1 MARMQNILVVG
12 GGAAGWLVACYLA
25 KHLNAAAPG
34 SIRVDLVESPGI
46 GLLGVGEATF
56 PSIRGTLSAIGLDE
70 GQLLVGAN
78 ATFKQGIRYNH
89 WVRPPGSEGPA
100 SFFHPFSLPSQ
111 RAGSPELLPY
121 WLLGGAPH
129 GMQLADAVT
138 MQSRL
143 VAEGRG
149 PKRASDPDYQ
159 GPMNYA
165 YHFDA
170 ARVAAVL
177 AEHGQ
182 KLGVKRHEATV
193 ERVELDSR
201 GAIARLVTQELGEL
215 KADLYV
221 DCTGLR
227 SRLIGGAMQ
236 SPFRSRTDVLFVDR
250 AVAMQVPY
258 PRPDTPIACYT
269 IATAQ
274 EAGWTWD
281 IGLQQ
286 RRGVGYVYS
295 SRHSDATRAEE
306 VIRRH
311 LGAAADG
318 LEPLHIKFETGYRP
332 EHWRANCV
340 GIGLAGG
347 FVEPLESTGIALVEL
362 GTYLLTHLLPTDLD
376 QMERAAKHFNAMMC
390 ARYERVLDFIKMH
403 YCLTQRRDTAFWIDN
418 TDAASIPETLRDRLA
433 VWRHRPP
440 HRLDFVTDLEMFMP
454 SSWQYVLYGMEFK
467 TDLASMRSSY
477 PRMDEARR
485 EFEAIQQVSQ
495 HAVRDLP
502 AHRTLVEQM
511 CQAYRQRHGML
522 REMDMA
528 DTDG

>member
-78 ATFKQGIRYNH
+78 ATFKQGIRYNN

-227 SRLIGGAMQ
+227 SRLIGGALQ

-433 VWRHRPP
+433 AWRHRPP

>member
-433 VWRHRPP
+433 AWRHRPP

>member
-1 MARMQNILVVG
+1 MARLQSILVVG
-12 GGAAGWLVACYLA
+12 GGAAGWLAACYLA

-34 SIRVDLVESPGI
+34 GIRVELVEAPGI

-56 PSIRGTLSAIGLDE
+56 PSIRGTFSAIGLDE
-70 GQLLVGAN
+70 GRLLVGAN
-78 ATFKQGIRYNH
+78 ATFKQGIRYDH
-89 WVRPPGSEGPA
+89 WVRPPGSEGSS

-111 RAGSPELLPY
+111 RPGSPELLPY
-121 WLLGGAPH
+121 WLLGGAPA
-129 GMQLADAVT
+129 GMSLGEAVT
-138 MQSRL
+138 MQHRL
-143 VAEGRG
+143 VMQGRG

-170 ARVAAVL
+170 ARVAEVL
-177 AEHGQ
+177 AEHGRN
-182 KLGVKRHEATV
+182 LGVKRHQATV
-193 ERVELDSR
+193 ERVELDER

-258 PRPDTPIACYT
+258 PRLDSPIACCT

-311 LGAAADG
+311 LGPVADQ

-332 EHWRANCV
+332 EHWRGNCV

-347 FVEPLESTGIALVEL
+347 FVEPLESTGIALAEL

-376 QMERAAKHFNAMMC
+376 DMERAAKHFNTMMC

-403 YCLTQRRDTAFWIDN
+403 YCLTQRRDSSFWIDN
-418 TDAASIPETLRDRLA
+418 TDPVGIPETLRDRLA
-433 VWRHRPP
+433 AWQHRPP

-454 SSWQYVLYGMEFK
+454 ASWQYVLYGMEYK
-467 TDLASMRSSY
+467 TNLEPMRSSF
-477 PRMDEARR
+477 PRMEEAQR
-485 EFEAIQQVSQ
+485 EFAAIQHVSA
-495 HAVRDLP
+495 HAMNDLP
-502 AHRTLVEQM
+502 QHRALVDQM
-511 CQAYRQRHGML
+511 RAKYLQRTGSKRDVHV
-522 REMDMA
+522 A
-528 DTDG
+528 

>member
-1 MARMQNILVVG
+1 MARLQKILVVG
-12 GGAAGWLVACYLA
+12 GGAAGWLAACYLA
-25 KHLNAAAPG
+25 KHLNSAAPG
-34 SIRVDLVESPGI
+34 SICVELVEAPGI

-56 PSIRGTLSAIGLDE
+56 PSIRGTMSAIGLDE
-70 GQLLVGAN
+70 GALLAGAN
-78 ATFKQGIRYNH
+78 ATFKQGIRYDH
-89 WVRPPGSEGPA
+89 WVRPPGSEGPS

-111 RAGSPELLPY
+111 RPGSPELLPY
-121 WLLGGAPH
+121 WLLGGAPQ
-129 GMQLADAVT
+129 GMQLAEAVS
-138 MQSRL
+138 MQYRL
-143 VAEGRG
+143 VAQGHG
-149 PKRASDPDYQ
+149 PKRVSDPDYQ

-170 ARVAAVL
+170 ARVAEVL

-182 KLGVKRHEATV
+182 KLGVKRHVATV
-193 ERVELDSR
+193 ERVVLDER
-201 GAIARLVTQELGEL
+201 GDIAALVTQELGEL

-227 SRLIGGAMQ
+227 SRLIGDAMK

-258 PRPDTPIACYT
+258 PRPDSPIACCT

-311 LGAAADG
+311 LGPISDK

-332 EHWRANCV
+332 EHWRGNCL

-376 QMERAAKHFNAMMC
+376 DMQRAAKHFNAMMC

-403 YCLTQRRDTAFWIDN
+403 YCLTQRTDTKFWIDN
-418 TDAASIPETLRDRLA
+418 TDAASIPETLRERLA
-433 VWRHRPP
+433 AWRHRPP

-454 SSWQYVLYGMEFK
+454 SSWQYVLYGMEFR
-467 TDLASMRSSY
+467 TNMEAMRSSY
-477 PRMDEARR
+477 PRMEEAQR
-485 EFEAIQQVSQ
+485 EFAAIQQVSAR
-495 HAVRDLP
+495 AVSDLP
-502 AHRTLVEQM
+502 KHRALVEQM
-511 CQAYRQRHGML
+511 CLAYLGRKGVASGMPL
-522 REMDMA
+522 A
-528 DTDG
+528 G